1 MVGPLKLSGFW
12 SGPVCGFAM
21 RRSASRATVPPA
33 RGHAACKEANPA
45 SKLGREEKWQ
55 QFPCCCPVMT
65 WTAASPARC
74 MRMAAAAG
82 LYGSSSGAVATRPVG
97 TVKVLAPRVAKPST
111 TCSDE
116 RSQRSAEH
124 VAALDRGGVCKLLAD
139 QWWVGQPCHPP
150 RTSPSGCGE
159 CSQAIGDGCKRYYE
173 DPKSPY
179 PTP

>member
-12 SGPVCGFAM
+12 WGTLLGRAK
-21 RRSASRATVPPA
+21 RRSANRATVPPA
-33 RGHAACKEANPA
+33 RGHAACTEANPA

-124 VAALDRGGVCKLLAD
+124 VAALDRGGVGKLLAD

-179 PTP
+179 LSP

>member
-1 MVGPLKLSGFW
+1 L
-12 SGPVCGFAM
+12 
-21 RRSASRATVPPA
+21 A
-33 RGHAACKEANPA
+33 RGRVGRAWRLRRLAHAELCSRSRIALATITRHSGLVCHGKPQGAFTAP
-45 SKLGREEKWQ
+45 KPPL
-55 QFPCCCPVMT
+55 PCCCPVMT

-179 PTP
+179 LSP